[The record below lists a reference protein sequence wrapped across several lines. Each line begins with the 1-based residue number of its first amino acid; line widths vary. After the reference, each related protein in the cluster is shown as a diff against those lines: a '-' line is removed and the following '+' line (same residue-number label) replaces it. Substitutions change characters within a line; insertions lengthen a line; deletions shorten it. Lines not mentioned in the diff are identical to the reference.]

1 MLPLRIGY
9 SATPFGQKSEAPSLH
24 GRLIAR
30 MEDALAMP
38 VSQRSPAFRYASAA
52 VAVLIV
58 AALRW
63 ALAPV
68 LGERAAYLP
77 FAPVILGVVL
87 WCGPVPALLAAAL
100 SLVLGL
106 YFSGLSDVSLGD
118 IVEAATFSVVA
129 IGVILLGEAIRRSR
143 DRAVESDQNAARHAR
158 DATDVAEELNLLI
171 DGAQGHAI
179 YMLDAAGFVTIW
191 NQGAER
197 LKGWT
202 ETEVLG
208 QHTSLFY
215 PADSRAAGKPEA
227 DLARACAEGRLEE
240 EAWRVRKDGQEFL
253 AAVSLTALYDDKG
266 DLRGFAKVVSDITEE
281 RAAEEMARVRES
293 HLRSILSTVP
303 DAMVVIDEAGL
314 IMSFSNAA
322 QTLFGYSEEEL
333 IGQNVKIL
341 MPSPDRERHDG
352 YILRYLQT
360 GEKRIIGTGR
370 VVFAARKDGSTFPME
385 LSIGEASGGTQR
397 IFTGFIRDL
406 TERRRTEERLESLQ
420 SELIHV
426 SRVSAMGTMAST
438 LAHELNQP
446 IAAIANYVEAVR
458 DQLADLRP
466 DNVALMREALDD
478 AAKDALRAG
487 HIVRRL
493 RDFVARGE
501 IERTVEPLPALI
513 NEASVLGLM
522 GAHERGVEAS
532 FDLDPYASPVL
543 VDRIQIQQVLINLIR
558 NACQAMTDS
567 PERRLTVI
575 SRPDGDN
582 MVRVTVADTG
592 PGIAREVEERL
603 FTAFVSTKEGGMGL
617 GLSICRTIIEAN
629 DGRIWMEN
637 RTGGGCSFHFTLPR
651 ARTEN

>member
-1 MLPLRIGY
+1 MLPSRISY
-9 SATPFGQKSEAPSLH
+9 SATPIRWENKALAPSN
-24 GRLIAR
+24 RLVAR

-38 VSQRSPAFRYASAA
+38 SSERSLPFRFA
-52 VAVLIV
+52 VTIGAVLI
-58 AALRW
+58 AAAARW
-63 ALAPV
+63 ALQPM
-68 LGERAAYLP
+68 LGERAPYLL
-77 FAPVILGVVL
+77 FAPVILGAVL
-87 WCGPVPALLAAAL
+87 WCGSLPAIAAAL
-100 SLVLGL
+100 L
-106 YFSGLSDVSLGD
+106 SLGFG
-118 IVEAATFSVVA
+118 IYFAGHTGAYAATVVEAATFSLVA
-129 IGVILLGEAIRRSR
+129 AGVILLGEAIRRSR
-143 DRAVESDQNAARHAR
+143 DRAVTSDRNAA
-158 DATDVAEELNLLI
+158 DVAEELNLLI
-171 DGAQGHAI
+171 DGAHGHAI
-179 YMLDAAGFVTIW
+179 YMLDAAGYVTIW

-197 LKGWT
+197 LKGWS
-202 ETEVLG
+202 EAEALG

-215 PADSRAAGKPEA
+215 PPDSRASGKPEA
-227 DLARACAEGRLEE
+227 DLGRACADGRLEE
-240 EAWRVRKDGQEFL
+240 EDWRIRKDGQEFL
-253 AAVSLTALYDDKG
+253 AAVSLTALFDEKG
-266 DLRGFAKVVSDITEE
+266 NLYGFAKVVSDITEQ
-281 RAAEEMARVRES
+281 RAAEETARVRES

-333 IGQNVKIL
+333 IGRNVKIL

-352 YILRYLQT
+352 YIQRYLQT

-385 LSIGEASGGTQR
+385 LSIGEASGGAQR

-458 DQLADLRP
+458 DQLTDLTP

-493 RDFVARGE
+493 REFVARGE

-513 NEASVLGLM
+513 SEASVLGLM
-522 GAHERGVEAS
+522 GARERGIEAS

-558 NACQAMTDS
+558 NACQAMKES

-575 SRPDGDN
+575 SRPDGEA

-592 PGIAREVEERL
+592 PGVSKELEDRL
-603 FTAFVSTKEGGMGL
+603 FTAFVSTKQGGMGL

-637 RTGGGCSFHFTLPR
+637 REAGGCSFHFTLPR
-651 ARTEN
+651 AQMEN